1 MTTAAEALKQ
11 YGLRLTDSREA
22 ILCLFL
28 EKDFALSQGDL
39 ETLLAGR
46 FDRVTLYRT
55 LKTFLEQGLVHKVL
69 DDGGTLKYALC
80 RDACRRT
87 DHVHHHDHVH
97 FKCRNCGQTTCI
109 DNLHIPAVALPSGYT
124 REETS
129 LLVQGLCP
137 GCTAGP

>member
-1 MTTAAEALKQ
+1 MNTTANVLRQ

-22 ILCLFL
+22 ILHLFL
-28 EKDFALSQGDL
+28 QKNFALSQGDL
-39 ETLLAGR
+39 ETLLDGR

-80 RDACRRT
+80 RDDCRQP
-87 DHVHHHDHVH
+87 DHTHHHDHVH
-97 FKCRNCGQTTCI
+97 FKCRQCGHTTCL
-109 DNLHIPAVALPSGYT
+109 DELHIPALPLPQGYS

-137 GCTAGP
+137 ACTA